1 MMTLDQLKE
10 LAPKLFN
17 AYKEE
22 ILTSGDWFFN
32 LDDWTLNFILDET
45 YNRVEILAYSV
56 YQNETQW
63 DDYNWLEDIELEG
76 ETA

>member
-17 AYKEE
+17 SYKEE
-22 ILTSGDWFFN
+22 ILSLGDWFFN

-45 YNRVEILAYSV
+45 YNRVEVLAYSV

-63 DDYNWLEDIELEG
+63 EDYHWLEDIELEG

>member
-17 AYKEE
+17 AYKAE

-63 DDYNWLEDIELEG
+63 DDHHWLEDIELEG